1 MRPQRSPTDW
11 SFTHYNLHGNQ
22 QVSLATVS
30 SHSLLRHYR
39 SESTGWVT
47 VRESRQVSVFDLLQG
62 HHSTQQLT
70 LSPCPL
76 LFRFVQLIVLSI
88 VLFHVLFCPLF
99 LTTAASL
106 HKAATSPAFTPSVCC
121 LHFLLPIIFFYLW
134 IMMPHQIRL
143 SSLI

>member
-1 MRPQRSPTDW
+1 MRPQRGPTDW

-62 HHSTQQLT
+62 HHSIQHLT
-70 LSPCPL
+70 RSPCPL
-76 LFRFVQLIVLSI
+76 LFCSLPLIFLCI
-88 VLFHVLFCPLF
+88 MFFHVILSLF

-106 HKAATSPAFTPSVCC
+106 HKAAASPAFPPSSCC
-121 LHFLLPIIFFYLW
+121 LLFPLPITDLL
-134 IMMPHQIRL
+134 L
-143 SSLI
+143 SVDHDVPSN